1 MDLQDPVPAH
11 SGILCRLGLHDSW
24 CASYDPSLPPPLIN
38 NMDKICCTESS
49 FTWTLPISSSSCFF
63 EILIFTFVL
72 EAADV
77 VVEEQDVKSGVL
89 LSPRKPFLFYVVHGL
104 LFHVKP

>member
-1 MDLQDPVPAH
+1 MIRRCRRH
-11 SGILCRLGLHDSW
+11 SSTTWTRSAALRV
-24 CASYDPSLPPPLIN
+24 PSLGPYQSAPRAV
-38 NMDKICCTESS
+38 S
-49 FTWTLPISSSSCFF
+49 F

-104 LFHVKP
+104 LFHVNP